1 VPAKTQSIISLY
13 VTLTD
18 SSQSDTL
25 QVNSHHSCNIHINTK
40 LLKVLTYVELGVA
53 CPVYEELIQ
62 HSIIKIQ

>member
-1 VPAKTQSIISLY
+1 
-13 VTLTD
+13 
-18 SSQSDTL
+18 
-25 QVNSHHSCNIHINTK
+25 SHHSCNIHINTK